1 MNNTAR
7 SGDLMGAAAP
17 GALARREQLSALA
30 DGELAG
36 EELVQAL
43 QYAAQADGESTW
55 QLYHLVGDV
64 LRSPD
69 LAKPAAPDFLARL
82 RVELAKETPA
92 ARPDFRTQMNEVVAA
107 PMADSANA
115 SVFRWKMVA
124 GVASLAAVAAI
135 GWTSLSALQ
144 GSGGATGGAAQ
155 LLVKSSRRRK
165 HLLFDVP
172 VLGPQTIEVMRE
184 TNTMAATMD
193 AGRTLLLDREE
204 LIEKANRYG
213 ISLSGVAVDDSA
225 SN

>member
-92 ARPDFRTQMNEVVAA
+92 ARPDFRTQMNEVVAV

-135 GWTSLSALQ
+135 GWTSLGALQ

-155 LLVKSSRRRK
+155 LALSAEPSPSSTGS
-165 HLLFDVP
+165 P
-172 VLGPQTIEVMRE
+172 V
-184 TNTMAATMD
+184 
-193 AGRTLLLDREE
+193 
-204 LIEKANRYG
+204 
-213 ISLSGVAVDDSA
+213 VAVADADGQQVMIRDPRLDELLAAHKQFGSTSA
-225 SN
+225 LQMPAGFLRNATFEAPNR

>member
-17 GALARREQLSALA
+17 ARREQLSALA

-135 GWTSLSALQ
+135 GWTSLGALQ

-155 LLVKSSRRRK
+155 LALSAEPSSSSTGS
-165 HLLFDVP
+165 P
-172 VLGPQTIEVMRE
+172 V
-184 TNTMAATMD
+184 
-193 AGRTLLLDREE
+193 
-204 LIEKANRYG
+204 
-213 ISLSGVAVDDSA
+213 VAVADADGQQVMIRDPRLDELLAAHKQFGSTSA
-225 SN
+225 LQMPAGFLRNATFEAPSR